1 MGSKERYHWQAQNV
15 KVSGVDDMVL
25 LSKINEDAITD
36 NLKKRYMDDYIFTY
50 IGPVLISVN
59 PFKQL
64 PYFTDRE
71 VELYQGAA
79 QYENP
84 PHIYALADNMYRNM
98 MIDSENQCVIISG
111 ESGAGKT
118 VAAKYIMSYVSK
130 VSGGGEKVQ
139 HVKDIILQSNPLLE
153 AFGNAK
159 TVRNNNSS
167 RFVSINTHQC
177 YTPVLETSATYTDQC
192 KQNKTNVYSCQG
204 KYFEIQF
211 SRGGAPDG
219 GKISNFLL
227 EKSRVVSQ
235 NPGERNFHIYYQLL
249 GGASGEQREN
259 LGVTTPDYYYYMNQS
274 GTYTVEDIN
283 DKKDFTDTMG
293 AMSVV
298 GLSLDDQDSVLQ
310 LVAGILHL
318 GNISFREE
326 NNYAVVE
333 SQDFLAFPAY
343 LLGIPQDGL
352 CSKLTSRIMDSKW
365 GGKTETISV
374 TLNTEQACFSRDA
387 LSKALYTRLFDYLV
401 DCINKA
407 MQKKTE
413 ELNIGVL
420 DIYGFEIFQKNG
432 FEQFCINFVNEKLQQ
447 IFIELTLKAEQEE
460 YVQEGIKWT
469 PIEYFNNKVVCDV
482 IESKLNPPGIM
493 SILDDVC
500 ATMHAKG
507 EGADQTLLQ
516 KLQGQ
521 IGSHEHFSSWNKG
534 FIVHHYAG
542 KVSYDVSGFCER
554 NRDVLFNDIIE
565 LMQSSEF
572 PFIRA
577 LFPENLEVE
586 KRGRPT
592 TASSKIKKQA
602 NSLVQTLMKCTPH
615 YIRCIKPNETKRP
628 RDWEENRVRHQVEYL
643 GLRENI
649 RVRRAGYA
657 YRRVFNKFLH
667 RYAILTRET
676 WPGWRGDQR
685 QGVLHLLHSVNIDQD
700 QFQLGKA
707 KVFIKAPESLFL
719 LEEMRERKYNSYAR
733 VIQKAWRKHI
743 AVRKYVKMREEA
755 SDVLLNKKERRRNSI
770 NRNFVGD
777 YIGTDN
783 HPEIRQFV
791 GRRERIDFADVVVK
805 FDRRFKTVKRDFIL
819 TPKFLYL
826 IGREKV
832 KQGPDKGQIQEVL
845 KRKIELNRIQSVSL
859 STLQD
864 DFFIIHEEEYDSVL
878 QSIFKTEFLSL
889 LVKRYQ
895 EKTDKKL
902 LLKFNNLLEF
912 KVKKGRHLFSSSG
925 SRQIQF
931 QVGQGDEVVLKP
943 SGKILQV
950 SVGPGLPKNSRP
962 TRKDNRKSRYMGN
975 QAPPTYQNNTAPHN
989 RGGGA
994 LRGHPAFL
1002 RGSTLRKQASME
1014 QPTLPRL
1021 QNQHRPGNQLPQDQD
1036 MGFMSVPDQGAAGLH
1051 RRLSK
1056 EVKPLPGAGRPKPKP
1071 RSPQCRALYA
1081 YDAQD
1086 TDELSFNT
1094 DDIIEILTEDPSGWW
1109 FGRLRGKEGMF
1120 PGNYVE
1126 KI

>member
-1 MGSKERYHWQAQNV
+1 
-15 KVSGVDDMVL
+15 
-25 LSKINEDAITD
+25 
-36 NLKKRYMDDYIFTY
+36 
-50 IGPVLISVN
+50 
-59 PFKQL
+59 
-64 PYFTDRE
+64 
-71 VELYQGAA
+71 
-79 QYENP
+79 
-84 PHIYALADNMYRNM
+84 
-98 MIDSENQCVIISG
+98 
-111 ESGAGKT
+111 
-118 VAAKYIMSYVSK
+118 
-130 VSGGGEKVQ
+130 
-139 HVKDIILQSNPLLE
+139 
-153 AFGNAK
+153 
-159 TVRNNNSS
+159 
-167 RFVSINTHQC
+167 
-177 YTPVLETSATYTDQC
+177 
-192 KQNKTNVYSCQG
+192 
-204 KYFEIQF
+204 
-211 SRGGAPDG
+211 
-219 GKISNFLL
+219 
-227 EKSRVVSQ
+227 
-235 NPGERNFHIYYQLL
+235 
-249 GGASGEQREN
+249 
-259 LGVTTPDYYYYMNQS
+259 
-274 GTYTVEDIN
+274 
-283 DKKDFTDTMG
+283 
-293 AMSVV
+293 
-298 GLSLDDQDSVLQ
+298 
-310 LVAGILHL
+310 
-318 GNISFREE
+318 
-326 NNYAVVE
+326 
-333 SQDFLAFPAY
+333 LAFPCF

-352 CSKLTSRIMDSKW
+352 CSKLTSRMMDSKW
-365 GGKTETISV
+365 GGKTESISV

-387 LSKALYTRLFDYLV
+387 LSKALYTRLFDFLV
-401 DCINKA
+401 DSTNKA
-407 MQKKTE
+407 MQKDQE

-420 DIYGFEIFQKNG
+420 DIYGFEIFQRNG

-469 PIEYFNNKVVCDV
+469 PIEYFNNKVVCDL
-482 IESKLNPPGIM
+482 IESKLNPPGVM

-554 NRDVLFNDIIE
+554 NRDVLFTDIIE

-577 LFPENLEVE
+577 LFPENLEAE
-586 KRGRPT
+586 KRGRPS
-592 TASSKIKKQA
+592 TASTKIKKQA

-667 RYAILTRET
+667 RYAILTKET
-676 WPGWRGDQR
+676 WPRWRGEER
-685 QGVLHLLHSVNIDQD
+685 QGVMHLLKSVNMDQD
-700 QFQLGKA
+700 QFQLGKT

-719 LEEMRERKYNSYAR
+719 LEEMRERKYNGYAR

-777 YIGTDN
+777 YLGTDN

-805 FDRRFKTVKRDFIL
+805 FDRRFKTTKRDLIL

-845 KRKIELNRIQSVSL
+845 KRKIELNKIQSVSL

-864 DFFIIHEEEYDSVL
+864 DFFTIHEEEYDSVL
-878 QSIFKTEFLSL
+878 QSVFKTEFLSL

-895 EKTDKKL
+895 EKTQKKL
-902 LLKFNNLLEF
+902 PLKFNNLLEF
-912 KVKKGRHLFSSSG
+912 KVKKGGWGPFNSSG

-931 QVGQGDEVVLKP
+931 QTGQGDEVVLKP
-943 SGKILQV
+943 SGKVLQV
-950 SVGPGLPKNSRP
+950 SIGPGLPKNSRP
-962 TRKDNRKSRYMGN
+962 TRKDNRKSRYMGS
-975 QAPPTYQNNTAPHN
+975 QAPPSGQNCSASRS

-994 LRGHPAFL
+994 PRGGPASS
-1002 RGSTLRKQASME
+1002 RGSLLRQHSTME
-1014 QPTLPRL
+1014 QPSLPRL
-1021 QNQHRPGNQLPQDQD
+1021 QSQRRPDSRASKQPD
-1036 MGFMSVPDQGAAGLH
+1036 MGFMNVPEQGAAGLQ

-1056 EVKPLPGAGRPKPKP
+1056 EVKPLPGAGRAKPTPKPKP

-1086 TDELSFNT
+1086 TDELSFNAA
-1094 DDIIEILTEDPSGWW
+1094 DIIDILTQDPSGWW
-1109 FGRLRGKEGMF
+1109 FGRLRGREGMF